1 MNSEKASG
9 GWNELSKAPITSNL
23 VIFFR
28 IQLHSAAECISHG
41 GTEHRS
47 ASETCFT
54 WEGSF

>member
-1 MNSEKASG
+1 M
-9 GWNELSKAPITSNL
+9 ELSKAPIASNL

-28 IQLHSAAECISHG
+28 VQLHSGAECISHG

-47 ASETCFT
+47 ASETCST